1 MSSFSE
7 KVHIR
12 TDANETI
19 ASGHVMRSLSV
30 ADALAAIGAR
40 VDFILS
46 DDNAKQLI
54 EDRGYAV
61 RVLSSDWRNLEDGF
75 EDIERMCLQESEHS
89 IMLVDTYSIDRSFVE
104 RASAFSKVCYL
115 GSKKEDLGPLSLL
128 VNYSTIIDEAWYADA
143 YEKRGAR
150 LLLGPK
156 YAPLKSCF
164 DREPIEIS
172 PTVSKVLVT
181 TGGSDPYS
189 FEVEFVS
196 RALDSLSGKN
206 LRFEI
211 VIGRMSQDR
220 DLLERRFADDDRV
233 ALHFNVSNMIE
244 IMKECDLAV
253 SANGT
258 TVYELAA
265 MGIPTISFA
274 MVPEQEE
281 SAKRLMELGAVECCG
296 SLYCDPLGVIA
307 HAVSATDRL
316 ARDMEHRSRL
326 AKTARGL
333 IDGKGSRRI
342 AKAILD
348 LNA

>member
-1 MSSFSE
+1 
-7 KVHIR
+7 
-12 TDANETI
+12 
-19 ASGHVMRSLSV
+19 MRSLSV
-30 ADALAAIGAR
+30 ADALAAIGVK

-54 EDRGYAV
+54 ENRGYSA
-61 RVLSSDWRNLEDGF
+61 RVLLSDWRNLEEGF
-75 EDIERMCLQESEHS
+75 EDIERTCLQESECS
-89 IMLVDTYSIDRSFVE
+89 IVLVDTYSIDRSFVE

-128 VNYSTIIDEAWYADA
+128 ANYSTVIDKAWYAET
-143 YEKRGAR
+143 YEKHGTR

-164 DREPIEIS
+164 GREPIEIS

-196 RALDSLSGKN
+196 RALDSLSSKN
-206 LRFEI
+206 LHFEI
-211 VIGRMSQDR
+211 VIGGMSQDR
-220 DLLERRFADDDRV
+220 DLLERLFADDDRV
-233 ALHFNVSNMIE
+233 TLHFNVSNMVG
-244 IMKECDLAV
+244 IMKDCDLAI

-265 MGIPTISFA
+265 LGVPTISFA

-281 SAKRLMELGAVECCG
+281 SAKRMMELGAVECCG
-296 SLYCDPLGVIA
+296 SLYRDPSDVIA
-307 HAVSATDRL
+307 GVVLAMDRL
-316 ARDMEHRSRL
+316 ACDMEHRSRL
-326 AKTARGL
+326 AQSARGL
-333 IDGKGSRRI
+333 IDGKGSLRI

-348 LNA
+348 LNS